1 MEAVSKKQVIK
12 YVHRNDVAN
21 ALNKNA
27 DDLFPDYYVGVNLVI
42 EIKYPSK
49 EYLKIV
55 PETVPD
61 TIYSLE
67 QTGTNKSIPI
77 DKNIYE
83 VNSEIKSFGNGN
95 YERLNDLY
103 NQELATR
110 LAQRRLKAQGY

>member
-1 MEAVSKKQVIK
+1 MEAVFKKQVIK

-21 ALNKNA
+21 ALNKNT
-27 DDLFPDYYVGVNLVI
+27 DDLFPNYYVGVNLVR

-55 PETVPD
+55 PETVHD
-61 TIYSLE
+61 TIYSLK
-67 QTGTNKSIPI
+67 QTGINKSIPI
-77 DKNIYE
+77 DKNTYE
-83 VNSEIKSFGNGN
+83 VNSGIKSFGNGN

-103 NQELATR
+103 NQELASR